1 MPPKALD
8 SAALFRDIRCES
20 PCVSAQEWLWF
31 ERRAWRPQEQET
43 PAASFDHLVGA
54 GEKRWRDGEV
64 ERFGGFEIDNKLKSR
79 GLLKREGTRMRTI
92 EDACDITG
100 TLPFQL
106 TQVRTIRNQAPGFG
120 EEPKWTNERQ
130 HALKAQLGD
139 RFGIGSMLGVSEYEH
154 AISTIADG
162 GGERMSVPRSRP

>member
-64 ERFGGFEIDNKLKSR
+64 ERFGGFEIDNKLKSAWAAETGGHPDAHHR
-79 GLLKREGTRMRTI
+79 G
-92 EDACDITG
+92 C
-100 TLPFQL
+100 
-106 TQVRTIRNQAPGFG
+106 VRHNS
-120 EEPKWTNERQ
+120 
-130 HALKAQLGD
+130 HAA
-139 RFGIGSMLGVSEYEH
+139 VPTH
-154 AISTIADG
+154 AS
-162 GGERMSVPRSRP
+162 